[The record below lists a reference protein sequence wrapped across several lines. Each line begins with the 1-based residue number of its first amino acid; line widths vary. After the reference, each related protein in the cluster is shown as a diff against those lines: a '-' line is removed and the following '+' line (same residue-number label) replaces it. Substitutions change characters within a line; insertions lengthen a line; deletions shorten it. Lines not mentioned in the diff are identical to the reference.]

1 MAFVRTSLEYVGQ
14 FAKQIA
20 RHVASRFGSS
30 SNIPPDLVATELSEL
45 IETVSTANALNP
57 ILLTLNMKLQSVF
70 HLFELYDG
78 IDENEKEEITRI
90 KRTYYYFSDHRNA
103 TFSQVMM
110 FLWGYEQLYDSERKL
125 FTAEERTITMDH
137 ANDFKRLQEFGQEL
151 LNKMLKNKTFIASC
165 ENIRITHDDGLP
177 NRHKRA
183 FKAAWILNDGDLRSI
198 MDALLV
204 REYDPRAMKRQHMTK
219 LKVKN
224 VLSVFF
230 SERTAAAAAAA
241 FRLLETPCRA
251 LEILPLSSF
260 ARYPEEIADVIYVPK
275 HASMSL
281 DEIESMIPDLTGLK
295 GAFHEECKICADPFK
310 KFKWRG
316 LHSAT
321 CSTQVCAVANPVCG
335 TCIDTWRKTRNSH
348 DNTPSCPFCKQDS
361 LLPDT
366 IAPIIKTINGQ
377 LERAKNELMTFVA
390 VFDFM
395 KKCESI
401 QSHPYYPYYVK
412 HGCITLM
419 NEHQELQLNKA
430 NEERVKSMLGHVVTR
445 LKRLDPSDPADYNDR
460 FNDRLTA
467 TRKRKR
473 GGARKTARIKQCKQS
488 KARKQRVSKNHN
500 K

>member
-1 MAFVRTSLEYVGQ
+1 MAFVRTSVE
-14 FAKQIA
+14 FARQLA
-20 RHVASRFGSS
+20 RQLASSFSRS
-30 SNIPPDLVATELSEL
+30 SNISPDLVARELSEL
-45 IETVSTANALNP
+45 IETVSAANDLNS
-57 ILLTLNMKLQSVF
+57 ILLTLNMKLQSIF
-70 HLFELYDG
+70 HLFELNDV
-78 IDENEKEEITRI
+78 IDEIEEITRI
-90 KRTYYYFSDHRNA
+90 KRTYYYFHDHRDA

-110 FLWGYEQLYDSERKL
+110 FLWGYEQLYDTDRNL

-137 ANDFKRLQEFGQEL
+137 ANDFKTLQEFGQKL
-151 LNKMLKNKTFIASC
+151 LDKMLANHGFITRC
-165 ENIRITHDDGLP
+165 ENIRITYDDCSP
-177 NRHKRA
+177 NHHKRA
-183 FKAAWILNDGDLRSI
+183 FKAAWILNKGELRSI

-204 REYDPRAMKRQHMTK
+204 REYDPMAMKRQHMTK

-230 SERTAAAAAAA
+230 SERTAAA

-260 ARYPEEIADVIYVPK
+260 ARYPQEIADVIYVPK

-295 GAFHEECKICADPFK
+295 GAFHEECKLCFKSFK
-310 KFKWRG
+310 KFKWKN

-321 CSTQVCAVANPVCG
+321 CSTPVCAVANPVCG
-335 TCIDTWRKTRNSH
+335 TCIDTWRKTRDSH
-348 DNTPSCPFCKQDS
+348 GHANIPSCPFCRKET

-366 IAPIIKTINGQ
+366 IAPIIKTINDQ
-377 LERAKNELMTFVA
+377 LQTSKNGLMTFVA

-401 QSHPYYPYYVK
+401 QSHPYYPHYVK
-412 HGCITLM
+412 HGCTTLM
-419 NEHQELQLNKA
+419 EKHQELQLNEA
-430 NEERVKSMLGHVVTR
+430 NERRVNSMLGHVVTR
-445 LKRLDPSDPADYNDR
+445 LKRLDPSDPADYD
-460 FNDRLTA
+460 DRLTV

-488 KARKQRVSKNHN
+488 KTKSRRSADF
-500 K
+500 